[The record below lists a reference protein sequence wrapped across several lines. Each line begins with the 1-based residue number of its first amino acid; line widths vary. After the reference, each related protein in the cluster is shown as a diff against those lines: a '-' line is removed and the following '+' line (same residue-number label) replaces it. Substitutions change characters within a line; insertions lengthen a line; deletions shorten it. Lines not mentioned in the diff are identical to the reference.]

1 VSVLPLLVLLDAR
14 AGLRRD
20 WLHWSGVVA
29 VTGLAL
35 ADITQN
41 VETLLRF

>member
-1 VSVLPLLVLLDAR
+1 MPAP
-14 AGLRRD
+14 ALRRD

-29 VTGLAL
+29 VTAWAL